1 MTPDLEQSIADIW
14 QQEHRWMWLHGAR
27 AASADPET
35 KEEVSMLMEIVIS
48 QELEERA
55 RAPKVWGMPCTT
67 R

>member
-1 MTPDLEQSIADIW
+1 MRPDLEQSIAYIW

-55 RAPKVWGMPCTT
+55 RARKVWGMPCTK